1 MWEGE
6 LVWMVWCV
14 CVDKCM
20 WGGGSKSRTVI
31 LSMYRLKS
39 VLYIYKFL
47 LLSCSRSSL
56 ED

>member
-1 MWEGE
+1 
-6 LVWMVWCV
+6 MVWCV